1 MKSEAYTHSMSSQAP
16 HSETARLEAFS
27 DGVFAIIITIMMLEI
42 KVPHET
48 SIHALLPLVPVL
60 LSYILSFIYVAI
72 YWNNH
77 HHLLHAADGI
87 AGGVMWA
94 NMHLLFWLSL
104 VPFGTQWIGE
114 NHHEAVPAAVYGFI
128 LLMAACAYF
137 ILQQTIIRN
146 EGQHSAIAR
155 AIGRDRKGRV
165 SIVLYFL
172 SIGAAFLQPW
182 ISYGLFVIVALMWIA
197 PDKRLKP
204 IFDHVEKYR
213 LKSVLQ

>member
-1 MKSEAYTHSMSSQAP
+1 MSSSTP

-27 DGVFAIIITIMMLEI
+27 DGVFAIIITIMMLGI
-42 KVPHET
+42 TVPKST
-48 SIHALLPLVPVL
+48 NVAALLPLIPIF
-60 LSYILSFIYVAI
+60 LSYILSFVYVAI

-77 HHLLHAADGI
+77 HHLLHATNGI

-104 VPFGTQWIGE
+104 VPFGTQWVGQSYSQ
-114 NHHEAVPAAVYGFI
+114 ASPAAVYGFI

-137 ILQQTIIRN
+137 ILQQAIIRN
-146 EGQHSAIAR
+146 EGKHSAIAR

-165 SIVLYFL
+165 SIVLYLL
-172 SIGAAFLQPW
+172 SIGAAFVSPW

-197 PDKRLKP
+197 PDKRLEP
-204 IFDHVEKYR
+204 IFEHLEE
-213 LKSVLQ
+213 

>member
-1 MKSEAYTHSMSSQAP
+1 MSSSTP

-42 KVPHET
+42 KVPHEP
-48 SIHALLPLVPVL
+48 SIAALLPLVPVF
-60 LSYILSFIYVAI
+60 LSYILSFVYIAI

-77 HHLLHAADGI
+77 HHLLHATNGI

-104 VPFGTQWIGE
+104 IPFGTQWIGE
-114 NHHEAVPAAVYGFI
+114 NHSQASPAAVYGFI

-146 EGQHSAIAR
+146 EGKKSAIAR
-155 AIGRDRKGRV
+155 AIGRDKKGKV
-165 SIVLYFL
+165 SIVLYLL
-172 SIGAAFLQPW
+172 SIGAAFLGTW

-197 PDKRLKP
+197 PDRRLEP
-204 IFDHVEKYR
+204 IFEHLEDHEKH
-213 LKSVLQ
+213 S